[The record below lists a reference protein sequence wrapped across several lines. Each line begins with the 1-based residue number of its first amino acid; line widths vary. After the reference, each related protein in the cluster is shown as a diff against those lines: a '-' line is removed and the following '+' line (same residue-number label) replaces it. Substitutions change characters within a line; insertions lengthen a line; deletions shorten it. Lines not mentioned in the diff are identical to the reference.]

1 MSFDVLSELNWLA
14 VLVAT
19 VAFFVLGGIWYSN
32 GVFGKPW
39 ARADG
44 FSRPEGQSPGAVW
57 LIVPFISNFI
67 GVLVTAMLA
76 VATGSTTVGEGLAL
90 GAVVG
95 VGFSGVILVVSLT
108 RPNPTVYT
116 LINSLY
122 QIIGLLGVGVILSVW
137 D

>member
-57 LIVPFISNFI
+57 LVVPFISNFI

-76 VATGSTTVGEGLAL
+76 VATGSTTVGEGMVL

>member
-1 MSFDVLSELNWLA
+1 MSLDVLSELNWLA

-32 GVFGKPW
+32 AVFGKAW

-44 FSRPEGQSPGAVW
+44 YQRPEGQSPGAVW
-57 LIVPFISNFI
+57 FIVPYISNFI

-76 VATGSTTVGEGLAL
+76 VATGSTTVGDGLVL

-95 VGFSGVILVVSLT
+95 VGFSGVILVISLT
-108 RPNPTVYT
+108 RPNPTMYT

-122 QIIGLLGVGVILSVW
+122 QIVGLLGVGVILSVW

>member
-32 GVFGKPW
+32 AVFGKAW

-44 FSRPEGQSPGAVW
+44 FSRPEGEKPGAVW
-57 LIVPFISNFI
+57 YVVPYISNFI

-76 VATGSTTVGEGLAL
+76 VATGSTTVGDGLVL
-90 GAVVG
+90 GGVVG
-95 VGFSGVILVVSLT
+95 VGFSGVILVISLT
-108 RPNPTVYT
+108 RPNPTMYT
-116 LINSLY
+116 VINSLY
-122 QIIGLLGVGVILSVW
+122 QIVGLLGVGVLLSVW